1 MDCLS
6 NRRKFRGV
14 LIAFSLLILLRR
26 IGIAISLSRF
36 IWRNK
41 MIKRIGVLTSGGDAP
56 GMNAAIR
63 AVVRAGIA
71 SGLEVYGIHE
81 GYRGLVED
89 KIDRLDR
96 KSVTGIINRG
106 GTVLKTARLE
116 AFKEI
121 ETRQIAVTNLKK
133 HGIEALVVIGGD
145 GSYMGAMK
153 LTEMGINCIGLP
165 GTIDNDIASTDLT
178 IGFDTCLNTIMDCV
192 DKIRDTAES
201 HNRCYVIEVM
211 GHYCGDLALYSG
223 IAEGVDLIIEPEHRM
238 SDEEILTTLK
248 EMKEVQGR
256 KRALVIISEN
266 LHPNINQLCK
276 DIESKVGY
284 VCRPSILGY
293 LQRGGN
299 PSCNDR
305 LLATRMGVYAVNLLL
320 EGKGGRCVGIKGNTL
335 VDYDIYEAL
344 KMPKDKHE
352 DMIKLVDLLQ

>member
-1 MDCLS
+1 
-6 NRRKFRGV
+6 
-14 LIAFSLLILLRR
+14 
-26 IGIAISLSRF
+26 
-36 IWRNK
+36 

-71 SGLEVYGIHE
+71 SGLEVYGIQE
-81 GYRGLVED
+81 GYSGLVEG
-89 KIDRLDR
+89 KIIKLDR

-106 GTVLKTARLE
+106 GTILKTARLE
-116 AFKEI
+116 AFKNV
-121 ETRQIAVTNLKK
+121 ETRQIGVDNLKK
-133 HGIEALVVIGGD
+133 FGIDALVVIGGD
-145 GSYMGAMK
+145 GSYMGAKK
-153 LTEMGINCIGLP
+153 LTEMGINCIALP
-165 GTIDNDIASTDLT
+165 GTIDNDIASTDQT

-223 IAEGVDLIIEPEHRM
+223 IAEGADLIIEPDHRM
-238 SDEEILTTLK
+238 TDEEIFSSLK

-266 LHPNINQLCK
+266 LHPDIKHLCQQ
-276 DIESKVGY
+276 IEEKVGY

-299 PSCNDR
+299 PSCGDR
-305 LLATRMGVYAVNLLL
+305 LLATKMGVKAVSLLL
-320 EGKGGRCVGIKGNTL
+320 EGKGGRCVGLRGNEL

-344 KMPKDKHE
+344 AMKKDKHP
-352 DMIKLVDLLQ
+352 DMLKLVDLLQ